1 MGYEISEN
9 LIKMLTVT
17 KDIKKLKKKLFVQ
30 LSIFQQMRKY
40 LNRDGH
46 PF

>member
-1 MGYEISEN
+1 MAYEISEN

-30 LSIFQQMRKY
+30 LPIFQQMRKY